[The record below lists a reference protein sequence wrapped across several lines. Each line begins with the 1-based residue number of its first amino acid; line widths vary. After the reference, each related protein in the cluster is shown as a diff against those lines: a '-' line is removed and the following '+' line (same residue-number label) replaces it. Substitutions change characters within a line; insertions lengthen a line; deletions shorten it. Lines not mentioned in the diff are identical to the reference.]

1 MRSKPGRETEPLRD
15 AADRVVGLIVRDR
28 RALLATLE
36 LRAERLDAEVWKLS
50 VTIENR
56 SEIASATSTREEAA
70 LHSFLSTHML
80 LGVEDGQFVS
90 PLEPPETLAAAAA
103 GCRNEHCWPILVG
116 SPGSRD
122 RMLSSPII
130 LYDYADV
137 SPESSG
143 DFFDGTEI
151 DEMLALRVQTMT
163 DGEKREMR
171 SVDARAR
178 KILERVES
186 FSDEQLLRL
195 HGATRPQSASTP

>member
-1 MRSKPGRETEPLRD
+1 
-15 AADRVVGLIVRDR
+15 
-28 RALLATLE
+28 
-36 LRAERLDAEVWKLS
+36 
-50 VTIENR
+50 
-56 SEIASATSTREEAA
+56 
-70 LHSFLSTHML
+70 
-80 LGVEDGQFVS
+80 
-90 PLEPPETLAAAAA
+90 
-103 GCRNEHCWPILVG
+103 
-116 SPGSRD
+116 
-122 RMLSSPII
+122 